1 MERDILNGRKEV
13 NLSLWDSYSADQQ
26 ETIKAKIV
34 QETKSREMPLP
45 QYRMIHW
52 DARISDADVQAFSH
66 WTHPVTAAQ
75 SGSAAPASEPGD
87 PARGK
92 EVFEKRCTGCHSLE
106 ENREG
111 PKLRGVYGRTSG
123 TAPGF
128 TYSEAIIK
136 RGVVWDES
144 TLERWLT
151 DTDALIPG
159 NNMDFHVPK
168 PQERRDVVSFLKQ
181 QSGK

>member
-1 MERDILNGRKEV
+1 M
-13 NLSLWDSYSADQQ
+13 A
-26 ETIKAKIV
+26 
-34 QETKSREMPLP
+34 
-45 QYRMIHW
+45 
-52 DARISDADVQAFSH
+52 
-66 WTHPVTAAQ
+66 AAQ
-75 SGSAAPASEPGD
+75 TGSAAPASEPGD

-111 PKLRGVYGRTSG
+111 PKLQGVYGRTSG

-136 RGVVWDES
+136 AAVVWDES
-144 TLERWLT
+144 SLEQWLT
-151 DTDALIPG
+151 DTDALVPG